1 MKCIVKF
8 LCLAALVALSACG
21 GSDHGGPPATTPP
34 VVTPP
39 ATMVDA
45 FYAAVLALLGDSSD
59 SKEPVAIDP
68 VAVTT
73 PDNTEPEA
81 VK

>member
-1 MKCIVKF
+1 MKY
-8 LCLAALVALSACG
+8 LCLIALVALSACG
-21 GSDHGGPPATTPP
+21 GGSNNSQPATTTPIATPP
-34 VVTPP
+34 V
-39 ATMVDA
+39 TMADA
-45 FYAAVLALLGDSSD
+45 FFAAVLSLLGDSGD
-59 SKEPVAIDP
+59 NKEPAAVDG

>member
-1 MKCIVKF
+1 MKY
-8 LCLAALVALSACG
+8 LCLIALVALSACG
-21 GSDHGGPPATTPP
+21 GSSSPPATTPP
-34 VVTPP
+34 IVTPP
-39 ATMVDA
+39 VTMADA
-45 FYAAVLALLGDSSD
+45 FFSAVSAFLGDSSD
-59 SKEPVAIDP
+59 SKEPVAVDS